1 MKRGELYRVRRP
13 PGDPK
18 PARVFVVVSRQP
30 LIDSTFS
37 TVVCAPVFTLYHGLP
52 TQVSVG
58 TAEGLKHESA
68 IQCDSLFITHSL
80 LVVFSG
86 GRVPTPRVRAS
97 FLRTANYYFVVDHLD
112 VGEAVSDKLGIF
124 ECVP

>member
-18 PARVFVVVSRQP
+18 PARVFVVVSRQA

-37 TVVCAPVFTLYHGLP
+37 TVVCAPVFTQWHGLP

-68 IQCDSLFITHSL
+68 IQCDGLMSLEKSRLTDYVGELTFDKL
-80 LVVFSG
+80 RELDDALVVALAL
-86 GRVPTPRVRAS
+86 PVRKPA
-97 FLRTANYYFVVDHLD
+97 L
-112 VGEAVSDKLGIF
+112 
-124 ECVP
+124 

>member
-37 TVVCAPVFTLYHGLP
+37 TIVCAPVFTQWHGLP

-68 IQCDSLFITHSL
+68 IQCDGLMSLEKSRLTDF
-80 LVVFSG
+80 
-86 GRVPTPRVRAS
+86 
-97 FLRTANYYFVVDHLD
+97 
-112 VGEAVSDKLGIF
+112 VGELTFDKVRELDDALLIALAL
-124 ECVP
+124 PIRKQTAL

>member
-18 PARVFVVVSRQP
+18 PTRVFVVVSRQA

-37 TVVCAPVFTLYHGLP
+37 TVICAPVFTRWHGLP

-58 TAEGLKHESA
+58 AAEGLKHESA
-68 IQCDSLFITHSL
+68 IQCDGLMSLEKSKLTD
-80 LVVFSG
+80 
-86 GRVPTPRVRAS
+86 
-97 FLRTANYYFVVDHLD
+97 Y
-112 VGEAVSDKLGIF
+112 VGELTFDKSRALDDALLLALALP
-124 ECVP
+124 VRRQTAL

>member
-18 PARVFVVVSRQP
+18 PARVFVVVSRQA
-30 LIDSTFS
+30 LIDSTFA
-37 TVVCAPVFTLYHGLP
+37 TVVCAPIFTQWHGLP

-68 IQCDSLFITHSL
+68 IQCDGLISLEKSRLTDF
-80 LVVFSG
+80 
-86 GRVPTPRVRAS
+86 
-97 FLRTANYYFVVDHLD
+97 
-112 VGEAVSDKLGIF
+112 VGELASDKRRR
-124 ECVP
+124 ETPAPAAR